1 MNTDSVVQSL
11 LESDEP
17 AIRFKIRTGYLGEAP
32 NSKTIKSLRN
42 EVRDSPLV
50 ASLFQR
56 RGKECKIRG
65 SVYAK
70 WQGAHWIM
78 ATLADI
84 GYPTGDK
91 SLLPI
96 RDQLQEHWLDEQFYQ
111 EFEAETKA
119 KAYSRHGVPV
129 MQGRHRRCA
138 SQHSNALWSILKLG
152 IANERTHDFVE
163 RLLHWQWPDG
173 GWNCDKN
180 PKACHSSFMESIL
193 PMRSL
198 AYYGKLHDHK
208 RALEAAKS
216 AADVFLKRHMYL
228 RQSDESV
235 IRGEFAE
242 LHYPLYWHY
251 DILQGLKV
259 MAESGFISDKRC
271 KTALDL
277 LASKRLPDGGWPAE
291 KKYYKAS
298 NEFRLGN
305 DYVDWG
311 GTSKKKL
318 NVWVTAD
325 SLYVLKAGGYI
336 N

>member
-1 MNTDSVVQSL
+1 MNTDSVVRSL

-17 AIRFKIRTGYLGEAP
+17 AIRFKVRTGYLGEDP
-32 NSKTIKSLRN
+32 NSKSIRSLRN
-42 EVRDSPLV
+42 QVRDSPLV
-50 ASLFQR
+50 ASLLQR
-56 RGKECKIRG
+56 RGRDGKIRG

-84 GYPTGDK
+84 GYPTGDE
-91 SLLPI
+91 SLLPM
-96 RDQLQEHWLDEQFYQ
+96 RDQLQEHWLAEQFYR
-111 EFEAETKA
+111 EFPVQTKA
-119 KAYSRHGVPV
+119 QAYASHGVPI

-138 SQHSNALWSILKLG
+138 SQQSNALWSILKLG
-152 IANERTHDFVE
+152 IANQRTRDLVE

-193 PMRSL
+193 PLRSL
-198 AYYGKLHDHK
+198 AYYGKLHDHEP
-208 RALEAAKS
+208 ALEAARS

-228 RQSDESV
+228 RQSDDSI
-235 IRGEFAE
+235 IRAEFAA

-251 DILQGLKV
+251 DILHGLKV
-259 MAESGFISDKRC
+259 MAESGFIGDERC
-271 KTALDL
+271 RPALDL

-291 KKYYKAS
+291 KRYYKAS
-298 NEFRLGN
+298 QEFRHGN

-311 GTSKKKL
+311 GTSKKKS
-318 NVWVTAD
+318 NPWVTVDA
-325 SLYVLKAGGYI
+325 LHVLKAAGYI
-336 N
+336 A